1 MPGIIYILDM
11 ENIKD
16 DKSIER
22 NRYDSRS
29 KMALSELDSIQF
41 AYGSES
47 MPEFLKPPYLHYENI
62 IKNKGGESVKILE
75 LGSGSG
81 LHTKTL
87 LETGAQVMATD
98 IAPSALQL
106 LLAGL
111 GPQYGTKLEVKVADM
126 EDLPFEDESYDI
138 VTSAGSLSYGDLEL
152 VTSEIKRVLK
162 KGGTYICVDSYNHN
176 PVYRLN
182 RYIHYLRGARSMSTL
197 NRMPDESTIKFFK
210 TKFCSV
216 EARYFGVFAFLGG
229 PMTRIFGGS
238 MARRVIENLDNKLM
252 FLRKHSFKIVL
263 VAQKD

>member
-1 MPGIIYILDM
+1 M
-11 ENIKD
+11 EDKKD

-29 KMALSELDSIQF
+29 KMALTEIDNLQF
-41 AYGSES
+41 SYGSES
-47 MPEFLKPPYLHYENI
+47 MAEFLKPPYLHYENI
-62 IKNKGGESVKILE
+62 IKNKGRESVKILE

-106 LLAGL
+106 LLVGL
-111 GPQYGTKLEVKVADM
+111 GPQYGSKLEVKVADM

-182 RYIHYLRGARSMSTL
+182 RYIHYLRGSRSMSTL
-197 NRMPDESTIKFFK
+197 KRMPNESTIKFFK
-210 TKFCSV
+210 TKFSSV
-216 EARYFGVFAFLGG
+216 EIRYFGVFAFLGR
-229 PMTRIFGGS
+229 PISCIFGES
-238 MARRVIENLDNKLM
+238 MAGRIIANLDGRLM
-252 FLRKHSFKIVL
+252 FLRKHSFKIVI
-263 VAQKD
+263 VATK